1 MTKKQQ
7 NNSKAAQ
14 LDQDSALSFGLGLV
28 FFIFVLFS
36 LITISFWLTQHF
48 IGQESAPVTSI
59 DISGEM
65 PYSQRSDIINAID
78 QVDMGNF
85 FQVDVNEVQS
95 YVLNLPW
102 VYSVAVRKQWPN
114 ELKIY
119 VVDQNPVALWNGN
132 FLINQAGQV
141 FQADVERINHYLP
154 NFFGPEGSELLA
166 LENYKDLN
174 ALLDFK
180 ALKIDELVLS
190 ERFSWQLTL
199 DDGVTLNLGRE
210 ERVERIQRFMDVYP
224 IIKAQLKA
232 KKITE
237 KQQNQAVDYIDLR
250 YDTGLAVGWKTVDS
264 ITQNKTQVKSQK
276 NNKNNHLKSAQL
288 VKSLS

>member
-28 FFIFVLFS
+28 FFIVVLFS

-264 ITQNKTQVKSQK
+264 ITQDNTQVKLQK

>member
-1 MTKKQQ
+1 
-7 NNSKAAQ
+7 
-14 LDQDSALSFGLGLV
+14 
-28 FFIFVLFS
+28 
-36 LITISFWLTQHF
+36 
-48 IGQESAPVTSI
+48 
-59 DISGEM
+59 M

-119 VVDQNPVALWNGN
+119 VVDQDPIALWNGD

-141 FQADVERINHYLP
+141 FQADIERINHYLP

-264 ITQNKTQVKSQK
+264 ITQDKTQVKLQK

>member
-28 FFIFVLFS
+28 FFIVVLFS

-166 LENYKDLN
+166 LE
-174 ALLDFK
+174 
-180 ALKIDELVLS
+180 LS
-190 ERFSWQLTL
+190 L
-199 DDGVTLNLGRE
+199 
-210 ERVERIQRFMDVYP
+210 IH
-224 IIKAQLKA
+224 I
-232 KKITE
+232 
-237 KQQNQAVDYIDLR
+237 
-250 YDTGLAVGWKTVDS
+250 
-264 ITQNKTQVKSQK
+264 
-276 NNKNNHLKSAQL
+276 
-288 VKSLS
+288 